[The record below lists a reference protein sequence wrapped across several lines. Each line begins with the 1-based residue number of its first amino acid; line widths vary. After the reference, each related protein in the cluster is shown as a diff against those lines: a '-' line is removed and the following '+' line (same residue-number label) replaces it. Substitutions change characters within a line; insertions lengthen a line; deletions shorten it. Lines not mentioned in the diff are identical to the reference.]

1 MHLEAAEDSKLF
13 YRWSAFWRSW
23 VVILPREIKSD
34 KIMKEKS
41 KFYMDCHLAG
51 RKYHEADLVWDRLRV
66 GMPLRLEREADNRY
80 DPEAVQ
86 VIFNSDGE
94 DYLLGYIPR
103 GDNLALAPFFDMG
116 HDDLFDCRISRLN
129 PETQPEQQVQLT
141 INIRRKDD
149 EPRKNGKK

>member
-1 MHLEAAEDSKLF
+1 MPH
-13 YRWSAFWRSW
+13 
-23 VVILPREIKSD
+23 EIKSD

-41 KFYMDCHLAG
+41 KFYMGCHLAG

-94 DYLLGYIPR
+94 DFLLGYIPR
-103 GDNLALAPFFDMG
+103 GDNRSLAPFFDMG
-116 HDDLFDCRISRLN
+116 HDDLFDCRISRIA
-129 PETQPEQQVQLT
+129 PEEHPEEQIQLT
-141 INIRRKDD
+141 VRIRKKEETDAEIEKANNRSTQINRRK
-149 EPRKNGKK
+149 